1 MAPTP
6 RFMFRANAVALG
18 GRLYSPQD
26 IVIEVDGASSLSSA
40 GGRSRATIKG
50 QQYGGLVQFGSASTD
65 AQGQF
70 DDPKQA
76 MDAIAGGVDEN
87 TLATTTTVGGE
98 LNGLT
103 VGQQPVLTIGRIA
116 AMFVTRSATKGEPS
130 ITLTK
135 DTIVEDAAIDGYA
148 FTVDINLAAFAS
160 YDTYATLKSGLAK
173 AKLPFVETGNVI
185 YASVVNAITWTGAP
199 YPGATIDQNRID
211 VPDFG
216 SIVFGEIWIRQA
228 SRRLTMV
235 RVDLGS
241 PGPAAPAALKRRAG
255 MKRRVLKGPK
265 GGGGGSKN
273 GTGRLIGLDI
283 DPNGG
288 GFPPFFKRL

>member
-1 MAPTP
+1 M
-6 RFMFRANAVALG
+6 N
-18 GRLYSPQD
+18 
-26 IVIEVDGASSLSSA
+26 EVWKKPPISLEAYQNMVGHEVGVSSWH
-40 GGRSRATIKG
+40 
-50 QQYGGLVQFGSASTD
+50 LV
-65 AQGQF
+65 
-70 DDPKQA
+70 
-76 MDAIAGGVDEN
+76 
-87 TLATTTTVGGE
+87 
-98 LNGLT
+98 
-103 VGQQPVLTIGRIA
+103 
-116 AMFVTRSATKGEPS
+116 
-130 ITLTK
+130 
-135 DTIVEDAAIDGYA
+135 
-148 FTVDINLAAFAS
+148 
-160 YDTYATLKSGLAK
+160 
-173 AKLPFVETGNVI
+173 
-185 YASVVNAITWTGAP
+185 
-199 YPGATIDQNRID
+199 DQNRID